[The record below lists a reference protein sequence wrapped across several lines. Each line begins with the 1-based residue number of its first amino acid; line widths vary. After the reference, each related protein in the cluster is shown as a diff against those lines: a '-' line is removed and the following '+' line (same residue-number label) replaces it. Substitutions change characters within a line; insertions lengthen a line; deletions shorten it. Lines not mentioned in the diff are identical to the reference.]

1 MHAHNSFFSNTLGR
15 TVSRERSLDRAIFG
29 LISRHALL
37 TRCGSVVV
45 VCTFGALALLEA
57 LEDAIDG

>member
-1 MHAHNSFFSNTLGR
+1 
-15 TVSRERSLDRAIFG
+15 LDRAIFG